1 MPPPYYGSA
10 TNHFACGST
19 LREDRGYIYLPHMH
33 SFRQWEA
40 YHSGENICGV
50 FIGWRPLLSLASF
63 ELATEFP
70 FVRRNIHVQG
80 KEYVPSSSWY
90 TPKTLLKPQ
99 NDHTTYFFQI
109 HVKLRRRNRLR
120 IQEKYGCQFSEELKR
135 NAEEKSEESFN
146 NIICAYWEKS

>member
-50 FIGWRPLLSLASF
+50 FIGCRPLLSLASF

-80 KEYVPSSSWY
+80 KEYVPSSSWH

-109 HVKLRRRNRLR
+109 HVKLRRRNVICLVG
-120 IQEKYGCQFSEELKR
+120 IIDCNGWWWQSLQENR
-135 NAEEKSEESFN
+135 HVESFKC
-146 NIICAYWEKS
+146 I